1 MKSSALRWA
10 CHMLLVPVPC
20 AGRIWTLLW
29 RIQPGKRIT
38 DNIFS
43 GLYLLRKPKRL
54 FSVTI
59 AVRPAGS
66 IFGGLLQYTI
76 CELDQQV

>member
-1 MKSSALRWA
+1 MWL
-10 CHMLLVPVPC
+10 
-20 AGRIWTLLW
+20 G
-29 RIQPGKRIT
+29 QPGKRFT

-43 GLYLLRKPKRL
+43 RLYLLRKPKRL

-66 IFGGLLQYTI
+66 VFGGLVQYTI